1 VSEVLEL
8 SEPGYLVVASDGLWD
23 VISFAGAADVL
34 RAAEQQ
40 TAAHLASKLLKQ
52 AVASA
57 KCNDN
62 VTVIVAML

>member
-1 VSEVLEL
+1 
-8 SEPGYLVVASDGLWD
+8 VVASDGLWD